1 MQLIMLPS
9 YRTRRSRVLYAISLL
24 FLLLSNGLLGQAGS
38 TSTTT
43 KKLVQDAAA
52 LLERKGAQAL
62 ADFQQPG
69 SRWRQPDHS
78 IFVLDE
84 RGNLLVHPDPRLEGK
99 RQHKLKDA
107 DGRLIVRQMIEKAT
121 AYPERIAGWYHFVWP
136 APGSQVPRWVS
147 NFIQRVETPAGK
159 RLIVGSGIYTDR
171 TEADFVVDMV
181 DEAVSMLERR
191 GKAGLPLLYDPR
203 GAFLARDAYVFVL
216 DSLGR
221 ELANPAFPNMV
232 GRSMIDHTDA
242 DGRLVIRGMFDV
254 VGRQGSG
261 WVDYRWPRPG
271 DHEPSRKSTY
281 VRKARLDGTWV
292 LVGSGYYNDS
302 DRINQP
308 DTAQMNASQ
317 LMRLVRDA
325 AGLLEAEGEQAF
337 PTFRKQGSRWFQDET
352 YLFVWDL
359 SGKRVFHALE
369 PQLEGASASDRTDVL
384 GRPFGRMILD
394 AARSDAGEGW
404 VHYMH
409 PIPGQMLPSW
419 KTVFVKRVV
428 FPSGQE
434 HLLGCGLY
442 NMQMEETFIEDVVNR
457 ASRLVA
463 ARGPAAFPV
472 LRDRKGPYYF
482 MDTYVF
488 VTSPMGVELVNPAQ
502 SSLEGKNILSER
514 DINGFEMVKA
524 YLEVAAKEATGWVSY
539 FWYKPENNRTA
550 RKFTFVRSITHKKNT
565 YIVGAGMYEQ
575 E

>member
-1 MQLIMLPS
+1 MRGSL
-9 YRTRRSRVLYAISLL
+9 VLFAIALAP
-24 FLLLSNGLLGQAGS
+24 FLHSNRLHGQAS
-38 TSTTT
+38 SPVTTT
-43 KKLVQDAAA
+43 TRLVQDAAA

-84 RGNLLVHPDPRLEGK
+84 KGTLLVHPDPKLQGRRQTRLS
-99 RQHKLKDA
+99 DA
-107 DGRLIVRQMIEKAT
+107 DGRLIIRQMIEKAT
-121 AYPERIAGWYHFVWP
+121 SYPERSAGWYHFIWP
-136 APGSQVPRWVS
+136 APGSQVPRWMS
-147 NFIQRVETPAGK
+147 NFVQRVEMPTGK

-181 DEAVSMLERR
+181 DEAVRMLERH
-191 GKAGLPLLYDPR
+191 GKAGLPLLYDPK
-203 GAFLARDAYVFVL
+203 GSFLARDAYIFVL
-216 DSLGR
+216 DSVGR

-232 GRSMIDHTDA
+232 GRSMIDHKDA

-254 VGRQGSG
+254 AGREGSG

-271 DHEPSRKSTY
+271 NHEPSRKSTY
-281 VRKARLDGTWV
+281 IRQARIDGNWV
-292 LVGSGYYNDS
+292 LVGSGYYREEDH
-302 DRINQP
+302 ITQP
-308 DTAQMNASQ
+308 DTGQMNASQ

-325 AGLLEAEGEQAF
+325 AGMLEAQGEASY
-337 PTFRKQGSRWFQDET
+337 PIFREQGSRWLQDET

-359 SGKRVFHALE
+359 SGTRVFHALE
-369 PQLEGASASDRTDVL
+369 PQLEGVSAADRTDVL
-384 GRPFGRMILD
+384 GRPLGRMILD

-409 PIPGQMLPSW
+409 PLPGQMLPSW

-428 FPSGQE
+428 FPSGRE
-434 HLLGCGLY
+434 HLVGCGLY
-442 NMQMEETFIEDVVNR
+442 NMQMEEAFIEDVVNR

-463 ARGPAAFPV
+463 ARGPAAFPI

-488 VTSPMGVELVNPAQ
+488 VTSPSGVELVNPAQ
-502 SSLEGKNILSER
+502 RSLEGKNILAER
-514 DINGFEMVKA
+514 DIKGFEMVRA
-524 YLEVAAKEATGWVSY
+524 YLDTAAKSETGWVSY
-539 FWYKPENNRTA
+539 FWYKPENNQIA

-565 YIVGAGMYEQ
+565 YVVGAGMYELK
-575 E
+575 